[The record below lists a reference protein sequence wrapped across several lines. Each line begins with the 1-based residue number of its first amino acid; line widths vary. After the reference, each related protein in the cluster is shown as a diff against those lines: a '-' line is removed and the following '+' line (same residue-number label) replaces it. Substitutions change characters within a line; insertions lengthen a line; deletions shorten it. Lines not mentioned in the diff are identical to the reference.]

1 MLAPVK
7 ILVLAPGQEVKLK
20 ATARKGVGKDH
31 AKWMPVA
38 TVAMSPIPDIRINRQ
53 RMNTLSLAQKQE
65 FVASCAQK
73 EVFRITNND
82 MVRPSMQVKSN
93 QVVVSCGVRSS
104 TDNLCISSMKSLDYH
119 PYQDPL
125 RTCAQVYGSSGTS
138 RSI

>member
-38 TVAMSPIPDIRINRQ
+38 TVSMSPIPDIRINRQ

-82 MVRPSMQVKSN
+82 MVCTSMQDESGAFNLPAAAPQN
-93 QVVVSCGVRSS
+93 QATLCRWRSK
-104 TDNLCISSMKSLDYH
+104 TQRRMLLTTSL
-119 PYQDPL
+119 
-125 RTCAQVYGSSGTS
+125 
-138 RSI
+138 

>member
-7 ILVLAPGQEVKLK
+7 ILVLAPGQQVKLR

-38 TVAMSPIPDIRINRQ
+38 TVSMSPIPDIRINRQ
-53 RMNTLSLAQKQE
+53 RMNTLTLAQKQE

-82 MVRPSMQVKSN
+82 MVRN
-93 QVVVSCGVRSS
+93 Q
-104 TDNLCISSMKSLDYH
+104 ISK
-119 PYQDPL
+119 Q
-125 RTCAQVYGSSGTS
+125 
-138 RSI
+138 